1 MQQAQIAA
9 LGLAFLFSA
18 IPAEGQTLRGSKA
31 TMMRQHQIAQ
41 SHDFTFLRSATDVRR
56 FVGQG
61 YLVRLGGNA
70 NYELGS
76 VRYPYARPALKL
88 FVERLSAQYRNACG
102 ERMVVT
108 SLTRPTS
115 EQPRNASDLSVHPTG
130 MAVDLRIP
138 KKASCR
144 RWLEKTLLA
153 LEQRSVLDAI
163 RERFPPHYHIA
174 VFPEQYLAYV
184 DRLTPS
190 APRVVVGPVRA
201 STPVV
206 AAAARPSTAVATA
219 EAQEPAEAGPSASEP
234 VGYRVNRGDSLW
246 SIARRHGVTVADI
259 KSVNNLSSSRIAPG
273 QILSIPA
280 PTQ

>member
-1 MQQAQIAA
+1 MQQAHIAA

-18 IPAEGQTLRGSKA
+18 VPAEGQTLRGSKA
-31 TMMRQHQIAQ
+31 TMVRQHQIAQ
-41 SHDFTFLRSATDVRR
+41 SHDFTFLRSAADVRR

-102 ERMVVT
+102 EQMVVT

-190 APRVVVGPVRA
+190 VPRVADPVRV
-201 STPVV
+201 STPV
-206 AAAARPSTAVATA
+206 ALA
-219 EAQEPAEAGPSASEP
+219 EADEPVEAGPSAAEP
-234 VGYRVNRGDSLW
+234 VGYRVHRGDSLW

-259 KSVNNLSSSRIAPG
+259 KSANNLSSSRIAPG

-280 PTQ
+280 AQ